1 MTLQYI
7 YADLPVGKEV
17 GSLCIISSLFLAIFF
32 STFIPRLSTH
42 FIPSLS
48 LVVLCYSI
56 SHSFTLLYPFAL
68 HLSLSQLGSV
78 CAERLLPVAP
88 NSVRNR
94 NSHRF
99 LLSRDFFPHACYSYA
114 SLLLSSI
121 RFYLPLHGSTRPNK
135 KDHLLRSRDFVAST
149 TVASRT
155 LGSLHASTIHNFVG
169 FHLSPMNRHSF
180 HPSSPTPKH
189 PTITDF
195 PRGALFNT
203 LES

>member
-17 GSLCIISSLFLAIFF
+17 GSLCIISSFFLSIFF
-32 STFIPRLSTH
+32 SSVTLRLSARFT
-42 FIPSLS
+42 PVSLS
-48 LVVLCYSI
+48 LVVYRSFSLIRSI
-56 SHSFTLLYPFAL
+56 AQILSRVISFSLSLIFS
-68 HLSLSQLGSV
+68 LSLSQLGSV

-99 LLSRDFFPHACYSYA
+99 PLSRDSFPHASLFVCVSYYPRSA
-114 SLLLSSI
+114 FIS
-121 RFYLPLHGSTRPNK
+121 LHGSARWNK

-155 LGSLHASTIHNFVG
+155 LGSLHASTPSTISSV
-169 FHLSPMNRHSF
+169 SISF
-180 HPSSPTPKH
+180 SFSLY
-189 PTITDF
+189 F
-195 PRGALFNT
+195 
-203 LES
+203 S